1 MAQVPEWAMCQ
12 AVNHCFEKEG
22 LPKRIKIDNGLPLVL
37 PHDRDVP
44 TRTVLW
50 WIGLGIE
57 VVCNKPRCPQQN
69 GTVENLQGTCSR
81 WSRPHE
87 CHSAQELQGNLDETG
102 RIQRKVFRLRK
113 KQGKTR
119 QELYPQLDANP
130 RRYTPEAFD
139 YGRVKHYLAQ
149 QVWSRTVP
157 ACGSISF
164 ARNIIYVS
172 NKLAGHT
179 VTLTFDPVENQ
190 WVIRDNQG
198 KLIKTSQKEIF
209 SEKMI
214 LEIAKMSKNSGYNL
228 D

>member
-1 MAQVPEWAMCQ
+1 MCQ

-22 LPKRIKIDNGLPLVL
+22 LPKRIKIYNGLPLVL
-37 PHDRDVP
+37 PHDRDMP
-44 TRTVLW
+44 TLTVLW

-69 GTVENLQGTCSR
+69 GTVENLQGTCLR
-81 WSRPHE
+81 WSSPLE
-87 CHSAQELQGNLDETG
+87 CHSAQELQDSLDETC
-102 RIQRKVFRLRK
+102 RIQRNVFRLRK

-149 QVWSRTVP
+149 QVWNRIVP
-157 ACGSISF
+157 GCGSISF

-172 NKLAGHT
+172 NKLVGHT
-179 VTLTFDPVENQ
+179 VTVTFDPIENQ
-190 WVIRDNQG
+190 WIIRDKQG

-214 LEIAKMSKNSGYNL
+214 FEIAKMSKN
-228 D
+228 